1 MSRSLF
7 FRAMRRVPVRP
18 RALIVLMIM
27 IAFGWVPLVVAVCEV
42 QSAKGFGPAGRNRPG
57 STADFS
63 KAFTDCWKAL
73 VSAGVSMSL
82 SA

>member
-18 RALIVLMIM
+18 RALIVLAIM
-27 IAFGWVPLVVAVCEV
+27 IAFGWVPLVVAVCEAV
-42 QSAKGFGPAGRNRPG
+42 GEGVRACRQESSRLYG
-57 STADFS
+57 DFS

-73 VSAGVSMSL
+73 VSGSL
-82 SA
+82 NEPIR